1 MKRAGVVDLS
11 GIAGNREGVS
21 GSLSYTFYV
30 FRNGSSGYELE
41 RLVSFSAETEPLHD
55 QMPAVEETCLS
66 LPLDLVDFRI
76 LELPFSDREKL
87 KKVIP
92 FELDALIMDR
102 SDSVVFDTYVL
113 GRSEKGFSVLVAYVR
128 ADILGDLLV
137 RLRSHGI
144 DPKIITSLD
153 LEALIKEKPPELT
166 LRLLDS
172 HAAYSGDRGRLARES
187 LSSCSINLRSGRFAY
202 TKDDEKFRKMLKVM
216 FVLLLLLVMV
226 IHADLTFRI
235 ITSNREASLIRRDMR
250 SAYTALFPDDKKIT
264 DELYQAKAH
273 LKELK
278 EKGDAVIGVNPLDSL
293 RAVAERVSR
302 VSFNEINLDGGLVVM
317 KGQALSMDD
326 VSGLKQQLS
335 EVFADVSVSDISSSG
350 GRTLFTVVAK
360 PVQE

>member
-11 GIAGNREGVS
+11 GIAGNWEGVS
-21 GSLSYTFYV
+21 GNLTYTFYV

-41 RLVSFSAETEPLHD
+41 RSVSFSAETDPSHD
-55 QMPAVEETCLS
+55 QMPAVEEICLS

-102 SDSVVFDTYVL
+102 SDGIVFDTHIL

-128 ADILGDLLV
+128 GDILGDLLV
-137 RLRSHGI
+137 RLQSHGI

-153 LEALIKEKPPELT
+153 LEALIKEKSSDLT

-172 HAAYSGDRGRLARES
+172 YAANSGDRVSLARES
-187 LSSCSINLRSGRFAY
+187 LMSCSINLRSGRFAY
-202 TKDDEKFRKMLKVM
+202 TKDDEKFRKMLKIM
-216 FVLLLLLVMV
+216 FVLLILFIMV
-226 IHADLTFRI
+226 IHADLAFRI

-250 SAYTALFPDDKKIT
+250 SAYTAVFPDDKKIT
-264 DELYQAKAH
+264 DELYQIKAH
-273 LKELK
+273 LKELT
-278 EKGDAVIGVNPLDSL
+278 EKGDLVIGVSPLDSL

-302 VSFNEINLDGGLVVM
+302 VSFNEINLDGGLLVM
-317 KGQALSMDD
+317 KGQARSMDD
-326 VSGLKQQLS
+326 ISGLKQRLS
-335 EVFADVSVSDISSSG
+335 EVFAEVSVSDINPSEG
-350 GRTLFTVVAK
+350 ATLFTVVAK
-360 PVQE
+360 PVKE